1 VKKFFSFWVDNGV
14 DFFIHSRPNPK
25 ATMKKTNFIFCIA
38 GLLALPSAFAE
49 SPTISTDFFTA
60 LRNGDVRQI
69 RAALDTGAS
78 INARDEHGNTP
89 LMLAAVYSDVAS
101 MKLLLERGAQ
111 VNVTNAEG
119 ATPLIRASYDFEK
132 TRLLVDRGADVNVRS
147 ALGETPLMLA
157 ARPVNSHRTVKLLL
171 DHGADAKATNNWGA
185 STLMAAAA
193 GGDVESA
200 RLLIEHG
207 ANVNAMPVADTKAF
221 IFNGARSPLMWA
233 AYRGDLPMIK
243 ALLAAGA
250 DINAEGMLGTPLEQ
264 SAWND
269 CFDTCKY
276 LLDHGA
282 NPNYVS
288 HFDTYTAL
296 HWASST
302 EQPDARMVNLLLSR
316 GANPN
321 VGGGESIDAFLNVDQ
336 TPLMLARKRGD
347 TPVVKALLAAGA
359 TNETPDTVSNIKPP
373 ARTLP
378 ARLDRE
384 TVRSA
389 MARAVTPL
397 QITALESKKTFV
409 SHSSHQDCVSCHQ
422 QYLPLAAVN
431 LARKQNVSIDAD
443 ANKELIKLISGGELP
458 LIEVDWQPLFHPDPA
473 YSKGYAFLGFSS
485 ADLPASEFTDA
496 WVHHLAAIQE
506 ADGHWC
512 SNLPRP
518 PLQSGDIPAT
528 ALVINAL
535 QKYPLPGRKAEF
547 AERVDRA
554 RKWLAKA
561 KADNT
566 DEAIYQILGLKWAGE
581 SPRRIQSLAK
591 SLLAQQREDG
601 GWAQLPTLKSDAYA
615 TGQAIYSLCVGA
627 GISVNDPAIE
637 RARKYLLSTQLEDGT
652 WYVHR
657 RAFPFQPTMKSG
669 FPHGRDGWISA
680 SATSWAVMA
689 LSLPGTP
696 TKVASGT
703 P

>member
-1 VKKFFSFWVDNGV
+1 
-14 DFFIHSRPNPK
+14 
-25 ATMKKTNFIFCIA
+25 MKTRTLT
-38 GLLALPSAFAE
+38 LLALCCFCLQSVHAE
-49 SPTISTDFFTA
+49 PATLSNDFFNA
-60 LRNGDVRQI
+60 LRNGDVQQI
-69 RAALDTGAS
+69 REALDHGADV
-78 INARDEHGNTP
+78 NALDQRGNTP
-89 LMLAAVYSDVAS
+89 LMLAAVYSDVGS
-101 MKLLLERGAQ
+101 MKLLLDRGAK
-111 VNVTNAEG
+111 VNVANAEG
-119 ATPLIRASYDFEK
+119 ATPLIRAAYNYDK
-132 TRLLVDRGADVNVRS
+132 TRLLVEHGADVNARS
-147 ALGETPLMLA
+147 ALGETPLILA
-157 ARPVNSHRTVKLLL
+157 ARTVDSHRTVKLLL

-185 STLMAAAA
+185 TTIIAAAA

-200 RLLIEHG
+200 QLLIQHG
-207 ANVNAMPVADTKAF
+207 ADVNAMPVVEKTAF
-221 IFNGARSPLMWA
+221 LFNGGRSALMWA
-233 AYRGDLPMIK
+233 AYRSDLPMVK

-250 DINAEGMLGTPLEQ
+250 NVNAEGMFGTPLEQ
-264 SAWND
+264 AAWKD
-269 CFDTCKY
+269 CFETCQY

-302 EQPDARMVNLLLSR
+302 EQPDARMVNLLLSH

-321 VGGGESIDAFLNVDQ
+321 LGGGDSIDAFLSVDQ
-336 TPLMLARKRGD
+336 TPLMLARRRGE
-347 TPVVKALLAAGA
+347 TPIVKALLAAGA
-359 TNETPDTVSNIKPP
+359 TNETPDNISSVTAP

-378 ARLDRE
+378 TRLDNE
-384 TVRSA
+384 TLRAA

-397 QITALESKKTFV
+397 QVTAIESKKAFLN
-409 SHSSHQDCVSCHQ
+409 HSEHQNCVSCHQ
-422 QYLPLAAVN
+422 QYLPLTAVS
-431 LARKQNVSIDAD
+431 LAHKQKVPIDRD
-443 ANKELIKLISGGELP
+443 ANQELIKLVSGGELP
-458 LIEVDWQPLFHPDPA
+458 IIENDWQALFHPDPA
-473 YSKGYAFLGFSS
+473 YSKGYALLAFSS

-506 ADGHWC
+506 ADGRWC

-547 AERVDRA
+547 AERVERA

-561 KADNT
+561 NADTT
-566 DEAIYQILGLKWAGE
+566 DQANYQILGLKWAGE
-581 SPRRIQSLAK
+581 SPRRIQPLAK
-591 SLLAQQREDG
+591 ALLAQQREDG

-627 GISVNDPAIE
+627 GMPVNDPAIE
-637 RARKYLLSTQLEDGT
+637 RARKYLLTTQLADGT

-657 RAFPFQPTMKSG
+657 RAFPFQPTIKSG

-689 LSLPGTP
+689 LSLPEAETQ
-696 TKVASGT
+696 VAEKL

>member
-1 VKKFFSFWVDNGV
+1 
-14 DFFIHSRPNPK
+14 
-25 ATMKKTNFIFCIA
+25 MKKTRFVLWTICW
-38 GLLALPSAFAE
+38 LALPSAFAE
-49 SPTISTDFFTA
+49 SPHISSDFSAA
-60 LRNGDVRQI
+60 LRNGDARAI
-69 RAALDTGAS
+69 RAALDNGAPV
-78 INARDEHGNTP
+78 NARDERGNTP
-89 LMLAAVYSDVAS
+89 LMLAAVYGDVAS
-101 MKLLLERGAQ
+101 MKVLLDHGAQ
-111 VNVTNAEG
+111 INVTNAEG
-119 ATPLIRASYDFEK
+119 ATPLIRAAYDFDK
-132 TRLLVDRGADVNVRS
+132 ARLLVDRGADVNARS

-157 ARPVNSHRTVKLLL
+157 ARPVDSHRAVRLLL

-185 STLMAAAA
+185 TTLMAAAA

-200 RLLIEHG
+200 KLLIQHG
-207 ANVNAMPVADTKAF
+207 ADVNAMPIPDKVAF

-243 ALLAAGA
+243 ALLGAGA

-264 SAWND
+264 AAWND
-269 CFDTCKY
+269 CLDTCKY

-302 EQPDARMVNLLLSR
+302 EQPDARMVSLLLSH

-321 VGGGESIDAFLNVDQ
+321 AGGGESIDAFLNVDQ

-347 TPVVKALLAAGA
+347 TPIVKALLAAGA
-359 TNETPDTVSNIKPP
+359 TNETPDTITSVSAPV
-373 ARTLP
+373 RTIP

-384 TVRSA
+384 TVHSA
-389 MARAVTPL
+389 IARAIPAL
-397 QITALESKKTFV
+397 QITAVESKKTFV
-409 SHSSHQDCVSCHQ
+409 SHASHQDCVSCHQ
-422 QYLPLAAVN
+422 QYLPLAAVS
-431 LARKQNVSIDAD
+431 LAHKQNIAIDRD
-443 ANKELIKLISGGELP
+443 ANNELIKLVSGGELP
-458 LIEVDWQPLFHPDPA
+458 MIEADWQALFHPDPA
-473 YSKGYAFLGFSS
+473 YSKGYALLAFS
-485 ADLPASEFTDA
+485 ATDLPASEFTDA

-506 ADGHWC
+506 TDGHWC

-535 QKYPLPGRKAEF
+535 RKYPLPGRKAEF
-547 AERVDRA
+547 SERVDRA
-554 RKWLAKA
+554 RKWLTKA

-581 SPRRIQSLAK
+581 SPRRIQPLAK
-591 SLLAQQREDG
+591 ALLAQQREDG

-627 GISVNDPAIE
+627 GIPVNDPAIE
-637 RARKYLLSTQLEDGT
+637 RARKYLLTTQLEDGT

-680 SATSWAVMA
+680 AATSWAVMA
-689 LSLPGTP
+689 LSLPAPETQ
-696 TKVASGT
+696 VASKA

>member
-1 VKKFFSFWVDNGV
+1 
-14 DFFIHSRPNPK
+14 
-25 ATMKKTNFIFCIA
+25 MKKTSLILCTV
-38 GLLALPSAFAE
+38 GLLALQSAFAE
-49 SPTISTDFFTA
+49 PSTIPSDFFTA
-60 LRNGDVRQI
+60 LRNGDARAI
-69 RAALDTGAS
+69 RAALDNGANV
-78 INARDEHGNTP
+78 NAHDEHGNTP
-89 LMLAAVYSDVAS
+89 LMLAAVYADVAS
-101 MKLLLERGAQ
+101 MKVLLERGAQ
-111 VNVTNAEG
+111 VNSTNAEG
-119 ATPLIRASYDFEK
+119 ATPLIRAAYDFEK
-132 TRLLVDRGADVNVRS
+132 TRLLVERGAQVNARS
-147 ALGETPLMLA
+147 AFGETPLMLA
-157 ARPVNSHRTVKLLL
+157 ARPVDSHRTVKLLL

-185 STLMAAAA
+185 TTLMAAAA

-200 RLLIEHG
+200 HLLIKHG
-207 ANVNAMPVADTKAF
+207 AEVNAMPIPDRVAF

-233 AYRGDLPMIK
+233 AYRGDLPMMK
-243 ALLAAGA
+243 ALIAAGA

-264 SAWND
+264 AAWND
-269 CFDTCKY
+269 CFDTSKF

-302 EQPDARMVNLLLSR
+302 EQPDARMVNLLLAH

-321 VGGGESIDAFLNVDQ
+321 VGGGDSIDAFLSVDQ
-336 TPLMLARKRGD
+336 TPLMIARRRGE
-347 TPVVKALLAAGA
+347 TSVVKALLAAGA
-359 TNETPDTVSNIKPP
+359 TNETPDIVSSVAAPV
-373 ARTLP
+373 RTLP

-384 TVRSA
+384 TIRSA
-389 MARAVTPL
+389 LGRAVPQL
-397 QITALESKKTFV
+397 QVTAIESKNVFV
-409 SHSSHQDCVSCHQ
+409 NHSSHQDCVSCHQ
-422 QYLPLAAVN
+422 QYLPLAAVS
-431 LARKQNVSIDAD
+431 LARKQNVAIDRA
-443 ANKELIKLISGGELP
+443 AEQQLIRMVSGGELP
-458 LIEVDWQPLFHPDPA
+458 IETDWQALFHPDPA
-473 YSKGYAFLGFSS
+473 YSKGYALLGFSA

-506 ADGHWC
+506 TDGHWC

-518 PLQSGDIPAT
+518 PIQSGDIPAT

-547 AERVDRA
+547 AERVERA
-554 RKWLAKA
+554 HKWLGKA

-591 SLLAQQREDG
+591 TLLAQQREDG

-627 GISVNDPAIE
+627 GIAVNDPAIE
-637 RARKYLLSTQLEDGT
+637 RARRYLLTTQLEDGT

-680 SATSWAVMA
+680 AATSWAVMA
-689 LSLPGTP
+689 LSLPEPETR
-696 TKVASGT
+696 VALKN